1 MDGVQALT
9 AAVKASH
16 EWYNGT
22 VADVTGAQANWL
34 PDGVAHPFGELMAYI
49 VQSED
54 GIVNGMLRGHAPL
67 WQRDGWDKK
76 LGVPNMMMHDNKGA
90 RSFKIDPKSLAT
102 YTQAVQSSTMAYL
115 SSLKPADL
123 ERVIDV
129 GGNIGKMPVA
139 GVLTM
144 LLVGN
149 NFAHTGEISAL
160 KGVQGAK
167 GYPF

>member
-1 MDGVQALT
+1 MVGVQALT

-16 EWYNGT
+16 EWFNGT
-22 VADVTGAQANWL
+22 VADVTAAQANWL
-34 PDGVAHPFGELMAYI
+34 PAGTAHPIGELMAHV

-54 GIVNGMLRGHAPL
+54 GIVNGMVQGKQPI
-67 WQRDGWDKK
+67 WDRDGWGKK
-76 LGVPNMMMHDNKGA
+76 LGIPNMMMHDNKGA
-90 RSFKIDPKSLAT
+90 RSFRCDPKSLSE
-102 YTQAVQSSTMAYL
+102 YTKAVQSSTIQYL

-123 ERVIDV
+123 NRIVE
-129 GGNIGKMPVA
+129 GGPIGKMPVA

-149 NFAHTGEISAL
+149 TFAHTGEISAL

>member
-16 EWYNGT
+16 DWYNGT

-34 PDGVAHPFGELMAYI
+34 PAGNAHPIGETMAHI
-49 VQSED
+49 VHSED
-54 GIVNGMLRGHAPL
+54 GIVNGMLRGQAL
-67 WQRDGWDKK
+67 IWQRDGWDKK
-76 LGVPNMMMHDNKGA
+76 LGIPNMMMHDNKGA
-90 RSFKIDPKSLAT
+90 RAFKIDPKSLAA
-102 YTQAVQSSTMAYL
+102 YTQAVQSSTLAWL

-123 ERVIDV
+123 ERVVD
-129 GGNIGKMPVA
+129 GGGDIGKMPVA

-160 KGVQGAK
+160 KGVQGAR